1 MKKTLL
7 LITFCG
13 LILNSVLSQNPL
25 NNKSTKKL
33 SEIANLKY
41 GESLLIFKPELNI
54 GVTDVFTR
62 YKEYFGLTSS
72 DEMRLVNTETDQ
84 IGFVHYKFQQYHHN
98 VLVMDGV
105 FILHCKGGILKT
117 GSGKVVTGIT
127 RSSNVQLSKS
137 EAVQTAISSFGATEY
152 AWENKEMEND
162 LKIMRNDPKAT
173 YYPQAELMYF
183 NKNKEKTGSEYQLV
197 YKMEILSL
205 KPFSRYFVYVNAQ
218 NGGIYHRTNMLMQ
231 VDKKVNAVTRY
242 NGIRQITMDS
252 VNATQ
257 YILRETGRGG
267 GITTKNLQNNGSM
280 TDPQIS
286 TAINISSN
294 TDYFSTDPTAANA
307 HWASEMTY
315 DYYYNIHNRNSYNN
329 NGAAMM
335 SYVHWGQNIANAMW
349 TGSAMVYGDGDATSS
364 PFTTAEIC
372 GHEITHAVTQYTA
385 NLVYENEPGALNESF
400 SDMFGAM
407 VNYYATDT
415 LNWLIGAN
423 TGSAF
428 RNMANPK
435 ANQNPDTY
443 KGQYWY
449 GGTAD
454 NGGVHSNSGVGNYWF
469 YLINQGDTG
478 TNDKGYVYNITGI
491 GPTKAEKIAYR
502 GLSNYLTPSSQ
513 FIDAYAA
520 MIQASNDIYGDC
532 SEESHVIAAAWAAV
546 GVGHPFDT
554 AAVFVQNILGPVTAC
569 GLSNEP
575 VKLKLLYNGCNRS
588 LPSGT
593 EINFMVRVDM
603 NTFYYDTLYLDN
615 DFEGGQTLDL
625 TLNKLINLTSL
636 GNHRIDV
643 WIKPSNMTNYSDS
656 IMGYVIMNK
665 LQQNFDI
672 GATSI
677 LSPQSSCNLGTD
689 ELITMSFGFFG
700 CDSLQAGQVVRVG
713 YINNQSDTVFE
724 NHTLINT
731 IFPGDEITHTFVTPC
746 DFTMATLNNLKLF
759 TANITDTLYTNN
771 TLTTVIKRPAYANG
785 HAPFTFNETDVD
797 NYYYKETG
805 LYGKV
810 RVRPLAN
817 YPNGKLLNFT
827 SGNVFNYY
835 DQLEMPAAGNQ
846 WDVNEMLSAKA
857 IFCVDATTV
866 ESLHLSFDL
875 KQTNGGTLYAQYL
888 GPGDYSMA
896 SVMRILINGQQYN
909 NETFKPNTP
918 SSDPFSNRIIN
929 LSQYIGNVL
938 EVTFETRN
946 IAADTLGFTL
956 DNAYLD
962 NLHFIINSGE
972 NIKENTLSSE
982 ISIYPNPSSGLASL
996 IYTNTDNQN
1005 STIEVYDIAGR
1016 LIQTQYAPL
1025 VKGQNIISLNL
1036 KNISDGV
1043 YFISFKNGKTEHR
1056 EKLIIKKQ

>member
-1 MKKTLL
+1 MKKFLL
-7 LITFCG
+7 LVSFCVFVG
-13 LILNSVLSQNPL
+13 NIIYSQSSVNE
-25 NNKSTKKL
+25 NNTKKL
-33 SEIANLKY
+33 SDIANLKY

-54 GVTDVFTR
+54 SVTDVFTR
-62 YKEYFGLTSS
+62 YKENFGLISS
-72 DEMRLVNTETDQ
+72 DEMRLVSTEQDK
-84 IGFVHYKFQQYHHN
+84 IGYTHYRFQQYHNN

-105 FILHCKGGILKT
+105 FILHSKDGKLKT
-117 GSGKVVTGIT
+117 ASGEVVTGIT
-127 RSSNVQLSKS
+127 LNSNTQLTKS
-137 EAVQTAISSFGATEY
+137 EAVQTAIASIGASEY

-162 LKIMRNDPKAT
+162 LKILRNDKKAT

-183 NKNKEKTGSEYQLV
+183 NKNANKIGSEYRLV

-286 TAINISSN
+286 SAINISSN

-315 DYYYNIHNRNSYNN
+315 DYYFNVHGRNSYNN

-349 TGSAMVYGDGDATSS
+349 TGSAMVYGDGDASSS

-385 NLVYENEPGALNESF
+385 NLVYEYESGALSESF

-423 TGSAF
+423 TGTAF

-469 YLINQGDTG
+469 YLINQGDIG
-478 TNDKGYVYNITGI
+478 TNDKGYSYSITGI
-491 GPTKAEKIAYR
+491 GPTKAEKITYR
-502 GLSNYLTPSSQ
+502 ALSNYLTPNSQ
-513 FIDAYAA
+513 YIDTYAA
-520 MIQASNDIYGDC
+520 MIQAANDLYGDC

-554 AAVFVQNILGPVTAC
+554 AAVYVQNILGPVTAC
-569 GLSNEP
+569 GLNNEP

-588 LPSGT
+588 LPSGS
-593 EINFMVRVDM
+593 EINFKVRVDM
-603 NTFYYDTLYLDN
+603 NTFYYDTLYLNN

-625 TLNKLINLTSL
+625 TLNNYISLTAL

-643 WIKPSNMTNYSDS
+643 WVKPSNISNYTDS
-656 IMGYVIMNK
+656 LMGYVIMNK
-665 LQQNFDI
+665 LQQNFDL
-672 GATSI
+672 GATGI
-677 LSPQSSCNLGTD
+677 LSPQSSCNLGTA
-689 ELITMSFGFFG
+689 ELITMSFTFFG
-700 CDSLQAGQVVRVG
+700 CDSLQAGQIVRVG
-713 YINNQSDTVFE
+713 YVNNQTDTVFE

-731 IFPGDEITHTFVTPC
+731 IFTGDEITHTFTTPC
-746 DFTMATLNNLKLF
+746 NFTLATLNNLKTF
-759 TANITDTLYTNN
+759 TANATDTLFTNN
-771 TLTTVIKRPAYANG
+771 TSSTVIKRPAYANE
-785 HAPFTFNETDVD
+785 HTPFNFNEIDID

-810 RVRPLAN
+810 KVKPLPG
-817 YPNGKLLNFT
+817 YTNGKILNFT

-835 DQLEMPAAGNQ
+835 DQLEMPIGGNQ

-875 KQTNGGTLYAQYL
+875 KQTNGGPLYAQYL

-909 NETFKPNTP
+909 NETFKPNTA

-929 LSQYIGNVL
+929 LSQYIGNIL

-972 NIKENTLSSE
+972 KIEENNTNSQ
-982 ISIYPNPSSGLASL
+982 ISLFPNPSSGLVTL
-996 IYTNTDNQN
+996 VYTNDDNEN
-1005 STIEVYDIAGR
+1005 SIIDVYDIAGR
-1016 LIQTQYAPL
+1016 IIYSQNTTITN
-1025 VKGQNIISLNL
+1025 GQNVISLNL
-1036 KNISDGV
+1036 KNISDGI
-1043 YFISFKNGKTEHR
+1043 YFVSLKVGKSEHR
-1056 EKLIIKKQ
+1056 EKLIIKKL